1 MIIFFL
7 ILFLSV
13 FSISNTNVIPFFL
26 FSPTLMGSS
35 AGNDMHEQKLQ
46 ARVIETILLNTYQ
59 IFDDD

>member
-1 MIIFFL
+1 M
-7 ILFLSV
+7 ILFV
-13 FSISNTNVIPFFL
+13 L

>member
-1 MIIFFL
+1 MFFFFSFFL
-7 ILFLSV
+7 ISK
-13 FSISNTNVIPFFL
+13 TNVIIFSLF

-35 AGNDMHEQKLQ
+35 AGNDMLEQKLQ

>member
-1 MIIFFL
+1 MRFL
-7 ILFLSV
+7 
-13 FSISNTNVIPFFL
+13 FSFI

-35 AGNDMHEQKLQ
+35 AGNDMLEQKLQ